1 MLIVKRNKCLM
12 NLINGLT
19 NNKTFMI
26 SILYLVIFFFLIS
39 GYVNLFLEGG
49 NITPSIIII
58 FVLLIGIFGLYII
71 SLIGKKVLSTRASNT
86 YFLIGISLFIVS
98 VMLGFFFFS

>member
-12 NLINGLT
+12 NLINGLA
-19 NNKTFMI
+19 NNKIFMI
-26 SILYLVIFFFLIS
+26 SILYLLIFFFLIS
-39 GYVNLFLEGG
+39 GSVNLLLEGG

-86 YFLIGISLFIVS
+86 YFLIGISLFIIS